1 MIKAHISLLF
11 VKISNFII
19 YVTPLMLN
27 HILATLNDYTFA
39 FNKDEGNYTH
49 ISSNIADLSGYE
61 PVDFEN
67 NACLWFSLIDS
78 RDIKKVEDLYDKPL
92 DKDKSTSIT
101 YRITTAEE
109 KTKWINEKRCLYTD
123 EHGKNVL
130 LSIIK
135 DLEYEDEHNKY
146 EIISGYGILF
156 DNNPNPMWIYEV
168 SSLRFLKVN
177 AAAIKTYGYNEA
189 EFLTMTIQDIR
200 PKADQNTLNDFLQNR
215 GGTKPKFV
223 GYSNSGIWRH
233 LTKKGELIHAE
244 IYSDSIQYK
253 QYDCRLAIATNV
265 TERLYYQEEAKIR
278 EQFLNSLIDSQTNF
292 LVRINMAGE
301 YTFANKRFM
310 KVLGYNKADI
320 IGKHFRTTVLP
331 EEIHLCEDVF
341 YNCINNPGKVIH
353 LIHKKADAK
362 GNLHDTEWEFIA
374 VTNESKEVT
383 GIQGVGQDITDKINS
398 QKETSWTKKSLEA
411 IINNTEDLIWSVD
424 RDFGYLYLNQ
434 AYKNAISAQTGA
446 EPQPGDSAMHTIFG
460 DKMLM
465 KWEEYYAKGF
475 KGESYIVEDEFPD
488 LKTGKP
494 LFFETSF
501 NPIFDAE
508 GKITGIG
515 CFSRNITERI
525 SASKSIIDQNER
537 LKNIASLSSH
547 ELRRPVA
554 TMLGLINIIDR
565 ENFNNP
571 ENIEII
577 NHLLVVGNE
586 IDDVIRLIV
595 NKTFIGEEE

>member
-1 MIKAHISLLF
+1 
-11 VKISNFII
+11 
-19 YVTPLMLN
+19 MLN
-27 HILATLNDYTFA
+27 HILAALNDYAFA
-39 FNKDEGNYTH
+39 LNQDEGNYSY

-61 PVDFEN
+61 PIEFEN
-67 NACLWFSLIDS
+67 NACLWFSIIDS
-78 RDIKKVEDLYDKPL
+78 RDIKKVEDLYDKSL
-92 DKDKSTSIT
+92 EDDKSTSIT
-101 YRITTAEE
+101 YRITTAEGR
-109 KTKWINEKRCLYTD
+109 TKWINEKRCLYKE
-123 EHGKNVL
+123 EHGENIL

-135 DLEYEDEHNKY
+135 DLEREDEERYNK
-146 EIISGYGILF
+146 EETISGYGILF
-156 DNNPNPMWIYEV
+156 DNNPNPMWVYEV

-177 AAAIKTYGYNEA
+177 AAAIKTYGYSEA

-200 PKADQNTLNDFLQNR
+200 PKADQNTLNDFLQDR
-215 GGTKPKFV
+215 GVAEAKFI

-233 LTKKGELIHAE
+233 LTKGGELIHAE
-244 IYSDSIQYK
+244 MYGDTIQYK
-253 QYDCRLAIATNV
+253 YYDCRLTVATNI

-301 YTFANKRFM
+301 YTFVNKSFI

-320 IGKHFRTTVLP
+320 IGKHFRTTALP
-331 EEIHLCEDVF
+331 EEMYLCEDAF

-353 LIHKKADAK
+353 LIHKKPDVN
-362 GNLHDTEWEFIA
+362 GNLHDVEWEFIA
-374 VTNESKEVT
+374 VTNESKDVT

-398 QKETSWTKKSLEA
+398 QKEISWTKKSLEA

-424 RDFGYLYLNQ
+424 HNYGYLYLNQ
-434 AYKNAISAQTGA
+434 AYKNTISAQTGV
-446 EPQPGDSAMHTIFG
+446 EPQAGDSAMHTVFSDEVLTIWKNHYG
-460 DKMLM
+460 Q
-465 KWEEYYAKGF
+465 GF
-475 KGESYIVEDEFPD
+475 KGESFVVEEELLEPN
-488 LKTGKP
+488 TGRS
-494 LFFETSF
+494 LFYETSF

-515 CFSRNITERI
+515 CFARNITERI
-525 SASKSIIDQNER
+525 NTSKSIIDQNER
-537 LKNIASLSSH
+537 LRNIASLSSH
-547 ELRRPVA
+547 ELRRPVT

-565 ENFNNP
+565 GNFSNP

-595 NKTFIGEEE
+595 NKTFISE

>member
-1 MIKAHISLLF
+1 
-11 VKISNFII
+11 
-19 YVTPLMLN
+19 MLN
-27 HILATLNDYTFA
+27 HILAALNDYAFA
-39 FNKDEGNYTH
+39 LNQDEGNYSY
-49 ISSNIADLSGYE
+49 ISSNIVDLSGYE
-61 PVDFEN
+61 SIEFEHD
-67 NACLWFSLIDS
+67 ACLWFSLIDE

-92 DKDKSTSIT
+92 DNDRSTSIT
-101 YRITTAEE
+101 YRITTAEG
-109 KTKWINEKRCLYTD
+109 KTKWINEKRCLYAE
-123 EHGKNVL
+123 EHGENIL

-135 DLEYEDEHNKY
+135 DLEREDEERYNK
-146 EIISGYGILF
+146 EEAINGYGILF

-177 AAAIKTYGYNEA
+177 AAAIKTYGYSEA

-200 PKADQNTLNDFLQNR
+200 PKSDQNVLNDFLQDR
-215 GGTKPKFV
+215 GVAEAKFV

-233 LTKKGELIHAE
+233 LTKSGELIQSE
-244 IYSDSIQYK
+244 MYGDTIQYK
-253 QYDCRLAIATNV
+253 HYDCRLTVAANV

-301 YTFANKRFM
+301 YTFVNKSFI

-320 IGKHFRTTVLP
+320 IGKHFRTTALP
-331 EEIHLCEDVF
+331 EEMYLCEDAF

-353 LIHKKADAK
+353 LIHKKPDVN
-362 GNLHDTEWEFIA
+362 GNLHDVEWEFIA
-374 VTNESKEVT
+374 VTNESKDVT

-398 QKETSWTKKSLEA
+398 QKEISWTKKSLEA

-424 RDFGYLYLNQ
+424 HNYGYLYLNQ
-434 AYKNAISAQTGA
+434 AYKNTISAQTGV
-446 EPQPGDSAMHTIFG
+446 EPQAGDSAMHTVFSDEVLTIWKNHYG
-460 DKMLM
+460 Q
-465 KWEEYYAKGF
+465 GF
-475 KGESYIVEDEFPD
+475 KGESFVVEEELLEPN
-488 LKTGKP
+488 TGRS
-494 LFFETSF
+494 LFYETSF

-515 CFSRNITERI
+515 CFARNITERI
-525 SASKSIIDQNER
+525 NTSKSIIDQNER
-537 LKNIASLSSH
+537 LRNIASLSSH
-547 ELRRPVA
+547 ELRRPVT

-565 ENFNNP
+565 GNFSNP

-595 NKTFIGEEE
+595 NKTFISE